1 MKDQSF
7 YNRTALAV
15 AGLTLTLGLLALAQP
30 TAPVPA
36 ASSRVSYLNLTIEF
50 NASTGAPQ
58 YVPANFS
65 VPAGRVIVAI
75 TDLDAVASWPGCTC
89 NVTGTVGGEEQVNS
103 SPTPELPDSNVAHTF
118 TVPALGINVLS
129 PGGSVVTFTLDLTA
143 PGSYAW
149 LCEAPCGSDAYTG
162 FPMGTPGYMDGTMT
176 VL

>member
-1 MKDQSF
+1 MNDQSF
-7 YNRTALAV
+7 YNRAALAV

-30 TAPVPA
+30 PAQAPA
-36 ASSRVSYLNLTIEF
+36 LSARVSYLNLTIEF

-65 VPAGRVIVAI
+65 VPSGRVIVTI

-89 NVTGTVGGEEQVNS
+89 NVTGTVGGGERVNQTATSQV
-103 SPTPELPDSNVAHTF
+103 PDSNVAHTF
-118 TVPALGINVLS
+118 TVPALAINVLS
-129 PGGSVVTFTLDLTA
+129 PGGSVVSFTLDLTA

-149 LCEAPCGSDAYTG
+149 LCEAPCGSDAYSG
-162 FPMGTPGYMDGTMT
+162 FPMGTPGYMTGTMT